1 VKTNGNRREQIA
13 YLHGRADQWIE
24 FWAERF
30 GWNPVEL
37 ATNLGAILIGAP
49 LDRVP
54 GAELPSSPA
63 WQEGKA
69 VAEMEVAERAH
80 GGRASGTAGKRVGPA
95 KAAKNQVKRKW
106 VFTAAR
112 KAALA
117 RTNKKRFGGKKRS
130 GALGRT
136 NKKSGQK
143 LYAQRYEAKRKG
155 LPMPPLPSEKKQAA

>member
-80 GGRASGTAGKRVGPA
+80 GGRASSTAGKRGGPA

-112 KAALA
+112 KAALT
-117 RTNKKRFGGKKRS
+117 RTNKKRFGGKK
-130 GALGRT
+130 
-136 NKKSGQK
+136 KSGQK
-143 LYAQRYEAKRKG
+143 AVNLQPLYVRRSAAKRKG